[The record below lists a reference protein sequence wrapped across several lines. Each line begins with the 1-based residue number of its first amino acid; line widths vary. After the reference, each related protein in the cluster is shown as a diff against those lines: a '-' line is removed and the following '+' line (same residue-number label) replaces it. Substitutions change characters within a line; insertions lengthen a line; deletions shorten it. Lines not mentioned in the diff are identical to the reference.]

1 MTTSPHVHGA
11 SQASAPLPTQ
21 GQKDQAKAWYE
32 QLQTSICEGLEQI
45 EASFLGTASNVPV
58 FRRKSW
64 ERTGGGGGT
73 MALLGGNVFEKAG
86 VNVSTVWGAFSPD
99 MQAQVPGAQEN
110 PHFWASGI
118 SLVIH
123 PRSPHVPAIHMN
135 TRHIVTSCSWFGGGI
150 DLTPVFPRE
159 EDSAY
164 FHEGLRE
171 VCDAFHPTYYPHFKQ
186 WADTYFYLPH
196 RQEARGIGGIFYDS
210 LNSGDWQRDFAFN
223 QAVGERFLP
232 LYRELVMR
240 HLQTP
245 WTPAEKEAQRRKRG
259 RYVEFNLLY
268 DRGTQFGLRT
278 GGNVE
283 AILMSLPPEVAWPL
297 PLNERPLGEDAE
309 NDAAL

>member
-1 MTTSPHVHGA
+1 MTTSHVHAA

-32 QLQTSICEGLEQI
+32 QLQTSICTGLEQI
-45 EASFLGTASNVPV
+45 EASFLGASTNFPL
-58 FRRKSW
+58 FCRKSW
-64 ERTGGGGGT
+64 ERPGGGGGT
-73 MALLGGNVFEKAG
+73 MALLAGNVFEKAG
-86 VNVSTVWGAFSPD
+86 VNVSTVWGSFSPE
-99 MQAQVPGAQEN
+99 MQAQIPGTKES

-135 TRHIVTSCSWFGGGI
+135 TRHIVTSFSWFGGGI
-150 DLTPVFPRE
+150 DLTPVFSKE
-159 EDSAY
+159 EDSVY
-164 FHEGLRE
+164 FHGALKD
-171 VCDAFHPTYYPHFKQ
+171 VCDTFHPTYYPHFKQ

-196 RQEARGIGGIFYDS
+196 RQEARGIGGIFYDN
-210 LNSGDWQRDFAFN
+210 LNSGDWQKDFAFN
-223 QAVGERFLP
+223 QAIGECFLP
-232 LYRELVMR
+232 LYQELVMR

-245 WTPAEKEAQRRKRG
+245 WTQAEKEAQRRKRG

-283 AILMSLPPEVAWPL
+283 AILMSLPPEVTWPL
-297 PLNERPLGEDAE
+297 PLDENAE